1 MYTQKFGFLIL
12 HYYAIDETINCVN
25 SIKKMINTTNYV
37 IVIVDNNSLNGT
49 GKILKDKYKDDENVI
64 VILNKT
70 NLGFSGGN
78 NVGFMKLKE
87 LKCDFIV
94 MTNNDVLFLTKNFDK
109 KIIEEYKN
117 SKFAVMGPKI
127 YDIENKL
134 PYSDKK
140 IPTKKRIRKDITFIK
155 LCIILTHMRLIKILM
170 YIRPTKKRYFSE
182 EDANKKKHNVILH
195 GCCWIFSD
203 IYINKFDGLDNK
215 TFLYGEEELLYLK
228 IKNNNML
235 SIYNPEISIKH
246 LEDVSTNLSER
257 NFYKKKLKYFNN
269 LLKSRKVLLKE
280 MENYNNE

>member
-1 MYTQKFGFLIL
+1 MKKYKFGFLIL

-25 SIKKMINTTNYV
+25 SIKEMINTTNYV

-109 KIIEEYKN
+109 KIIEEYKD

-127 YDIENKL
+127 YDINDNLTFSNK
-134 PYSDKK
+134 SVTNIKK
-140 IPTKKRIRKDITFIK
+140 IKKDLVF
-155 LCIILTHMRLIKILM
+155 LHVCLMLTRLRLIKLFI
-170 YIRPTKKRYFSE
+170 KKNE
-182 EDANKKKHNVILH
+182 NNVIDIDEAQKKHFDVVLH

-203 IYINKFDGLDNK
+203 IYIIKFDGIDNK
-215 TFLYGEEELLYLK
+215 TFLYGEEDLLYIRLK
-228 IKNNNML
+228 KNNL
-235 SIYNPEISIKH
+235 ISVYNPEISIKH
-246 LEDVSTNLSER
+246 LEDVSTNLSEK
-257 NFYKKKLKYFNN
+257 NFYEKKKKMYKN
-269 LLKSRKVLLKE
+269 LIFASKVLLKE

>member
-1 MYTQKFGFLIL
+1 MKKYKFGFLIL

-25 SIKKMINTTNYV
+25 SIKEMINTTNYV

-78 NVGFMKLKE
+78 NVGFMKLKK

-109 KIIEEYKN
+109 KIIEEYKD

-127 YDIENKL
+127 YDINDNLTFSNK
-134 PYSDKK
+134 SVTNIKK
-140 IPTKKRIRKDITFIK
+140 IKKDLVFLHICLMLTRLHLIKLFIK
-155 LCIILTHMRLIKILM
+155 KNENNVIDID
-170 YIRPTKKRYFSE
+170 E
-182 EDANKKKHNVILH
+182 AQKKHFDVVLH

-203 IYINKFDGLDNK
+203 IYITKFDGIDNK
-215 TFLYGEEELLYLK
+215 TFLYGEEDLLYIRLK
-228 IKNNNML
+228 KNNL
-235 SIYNPEISIKH
+235 ISVYNPEISIKH
-246 LEDVSTNLSER
+246 LEDVSTNLSEK
-257 NFYKKKLKYFNN
+257 NFYEKKKKMYKN
-269 LLKSRKVLLKE
+269 LIFASKVLLKE